1 MKKFLPALALLIAA
15 AAVSAQSAQKIS
27 QIVESPELSYG
38 QAAYIALSYSDAE
51 TMDESADDT
60 QAFEAAFQRKWIKNG
75 AVVQAAIRLDEL
87 CALYVSAAGIKGG
100 VLCGLIKNSPRYSF
114 RELKALGL
122 LDQYADP
129 AMKIDGQNA
138 LNLFNAC
145 VQAAE
150 GER

>member
-1 MKKFLPALALLIAA
+1 MKKFFPALALLMAA

-60 QAFEAAFQRKWIKNG
+60 QAFEAAVQKNWIKKG
-75 AVVQAAIRLDEL
+75 SAADSPIRLDEL
-87 CALYVSAAGIKGG
+87 SALYLSAVGIKGG

>member
-1 MKKFLPALALLIAA
+1 MKKFFPALALLMAA